1 MALTAAAH
9 AGGGGRL
16 RDVSGRVVLGAVA
29 LVTLKLA
36 LDANAA
42 VYGEGAGGRTSRA
55 SGTTSPTLMTHR
67 GGGRLPPRCSV
78 LSGAPPAASFRS
90 HHHHDASG
98 RSSPPPA

>member
-42 VYGEGAGGRTSRA
+42 VDE
-55 SGTTSPTLMTHR
+55 HH
-67 GGGRLPPRCSV
+67 
-78 LSGAPPAASFRS
+78 PA
-90 HHHHDASG
+90 D
-98 RSSPPPA
+98 P